1 MSQRPR
7 RYRTERRACV
17 DLSARV
23 NPETG
28 IIEDNAEYRAAVIEN
43 DPISHDRLPHP
54 LDWTE
59 QLMYCPKCFNCF
71 TRATYDKLNAR
82 GPNFRCP
89 LCNQPIGPMLA
100 YGTPVITP
108 KEVARQDDEINI
120 YRRLMERAFRETYK
134 RQKRSAQEDW
144 WNRNLP
150 EFQRNASRAL
160 QRGIEAM
167 NEAYEAKN
175 PGGSY
180 FEVRNRRWERY
191 ENDLR
196 VTRARRSTSAF
207 DVSAMHRKRERVL
220 EMKGIQG
227 DEKVDVLKQMDECI
241 DLLEARRQKDAAY
254 LAECEEEMDND
265 ILLEGRE

>member
-23 NPETG
+23 DPETG
-28 IIEDNAEYRAAVIEN
+28 IIGDDAAYRAAVIED

-54 LDWTE
+54 LDWAE
-59 QLMYCPKCFNCF
+59 QLVFCPKCFNCF

-120 YRRLMERAFRETYK
+120 YRRFMENAFRATYQ
-134 RQKRSAQEDW
+134 RHPWATRDDW
-144 WNRNLP
+144 REYNLP
-150 EFQRNASRAL
+150 NFQRYTPRAI
-160 QRGIEAM
+160 QRGRKAM
-167 NEAYEAKN
+167 NDAYEARN

-191 ENDLR
+191 NDYIIASAAAR
-196 VTRARRSTSAF
+196 VQISDSDLDNMEKKRASSPALTGSA
-207 DVSAMHRKRERVL
+207 
-220 EMKGIQG
+220 
-227 DEKVDVLKQMDECI
+227 
-241 DLLEARRQKDAAY
+241 
-254 LAECEEEMDND
+254 
-265 ILLEGRE
+265 

>member
-7 RYRTERRACV
+7 RYRTKRRACV

-23 NPETG
+23 DPETG
-28 IIEDNAEYRAAVIEN
+28 IIGDDAAYRAAVIED

-54 LDWTE
+54 LDWAE
-59 QLMYCPKCFNCF
+59 QLVFCPKCFNCF

-108 KEVARQDDEINI
+108 KEVARQEEEVKI
-120 YRRLMERAFRETYK
+120 YSVFMERAFRATYK
-134 RQKRSAQEDW
+134 RQKEGAQEDW

-150 EFQRNASRAL
+150 EFQRNASRAI
-160 QRGIEAM
+160 QEGRRAM
-167 NEAYEAKN
+167 NKTYEAGN
-175 PGGSY
+175 TGGSY
-180 FEVRNRRWERY
+180 FEDRNRRWKRY
-191 ENDLR
+191 DNDLR
-196 VTRARRSTSAF
+196 AARVRRNASTS
-207 DVSAMHRKRERVL
+207 DVSVMRHRRKHVS
-220 EMKGIQG
+220 EMEGIQG

-254 LAECEEEMDND
+254 LAECEEEMDKD